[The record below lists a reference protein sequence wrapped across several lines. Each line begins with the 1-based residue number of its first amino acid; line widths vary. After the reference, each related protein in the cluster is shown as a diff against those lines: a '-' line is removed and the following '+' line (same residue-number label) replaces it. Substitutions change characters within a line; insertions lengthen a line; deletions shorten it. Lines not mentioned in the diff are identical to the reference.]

1 MILCHLGKQTISS
14 HPTRG
19 RRECLP
25 GQRFHTDVCHI
36 GVTSW
41 NKCKYFLTLKDEASG
56 YRRVFFMR
64 SKEEVSRILQEFFL
78 EAEKETG
85 RKAISLRTDNGT
97 EYINDKVKNL
107 LKELNITHELS
118 PPNVKQCNGMAER
131 ENRTLCDTARSTT
144 I

>member
-1 MILCHLGKQTISS
+1 
-14 HPTRG
+14 
-19 RRECLP
+19 
-25 GQRFHTDVCHI
+25 
-36 GVTSW
+36 
-41 NKCKYFLTLKDEASG
+41 
-56 YRRVFFMR
+56 MR

-78 EAEKETG
+78 EAEKETR

-118 PPNVKQCNGMAER
+118 PPNVKQCNGIAER